1 MGIFDRIKNAIW
13 GKSEASAAPIPAS
26 AQKPI
31 TTASAS
37 SAPTMKPSVSPSG
50 SAGPT
55 PVAPTQAAPTQP
67 AAVGSKPVDVEAM
80 LDGIV
85 KKKGQKLKWRRS
97 IVDLMK
103 ALDLDSSLANRKE
116 LASELGYDGDKSNSA
131 AMNIWLHKAVMRKLS
146 ENGGKVPPELMD

>member
-1 MGIFDRIKNAIW
+1 VGIFDRIKNAIW
-13 GKSEASAAPIPAS
+13 GKSQASAAPIPAPN
-26 AQKPI
+26 QKPI
-31 TTASAS
+31 TTASS
-37 SAPTMKPSVSPSG
+37 TPTLKPSAAPST

-55 PVAPTQAAPTQP
+55 PAAPTQAAPTQP
-67 AAVGSKPVDVEAM
+67 AGSGSKPVDVEAM
-80 LDGIV
+80 LDAIV
-85 KKKGQKLKWRRS
+85 KKKGQKLKWRQS

-146 ENGGKVPPELMD
+146 ENGGRVPPELMD